1 MLTSIEENNV
11 KNVYEKIAVHFDNT
25 RVYTWKWIDEFINSF
40 PKNST
45 ICDVGCGN
53 GRNMMFPEYNFIGV
67 DNCRAFLDICIS
79 KNLQVVEANM
89 TKLPFK
95 NNKFNGIICIAA
107 FHHIYSNISKIECLL
122 EMKRIIKS
130 GGRILLSVW
139 AKQQPEKTRRV
150 FNSYGH
156 NFVEWN
162 KYGEVYHRYYYIFK
176 ESELKKLFAEVGL
189 VIVNSKYDCGNEI
202 YILTKL

>member
-1 MLTSIEENNV
+1 
-11 KNVYEKIAVHFDNT
+11 
-25 RVYTWKWIDEFINSF
+25 
-40 PKNST
+40 
-45 ICDVGCGN
+45 
-53 GRNMMFPEYNFIGV
+53 
-67 DNCRAFLDICIS
+67 
-79 KNLQVVEANM
+79 
-89 TKLPFK
+89 
-95 NNKFNGIICIAA
+95 
-107 FHHIYSNISKIECLL
+107 
-122 EMKRIIKS
+122 MKRIIKS

-139 AKQQPEKTRRV
+139 SKQQPEKTRRV